1 MYRLAICVGNLNSYL
16 FLVALTAKIRSVL
29 ELRAFITEVV
39 NNFEFSLTK
48 KSERIQREACGIMV
62 PTVGQGEMEKG
73 SQLPLRVAI
82 ASRG

>member
-1 MYRLAICVGNLNSYL
+1 MHLSP
-16 FLVALTAKIRSVL
+16 
-29 ELRAFITEVV
+29 EVV

-48 KSERIQREACGIMV
+48 KSEWIRREACGIMV
-62 PTVGQGEMEKG
+62 PTVEGEMEKG